1 MKKSFWAII
10 LNFLLIGFLI
20 SAVQIS
26 LPRTPAVSPDGT
38 SVVFSYNGDIWKV
51 SIDGGRALRL
61 TDNIGFEINPVWT
74 PDGKYIAFSSDRN
87 GNFDVFVMSADGGAP
102 RQLTFR
108 DSPDYVTGWSPDG
121 KYIIFHTP
129 GKLHHFY
136 RNYNVY
142 KVSVYGGTPFI
153 LIPEVSKNGSFNHK
167 GDLVAFNFGT
177 APELRKRYR
186 GSANIEIYLYN
197 LKDKK
202 FEKFTNF
209 NGNDK
214 WPKFS
219 PDDRYI
225 YFVSDRSKNMVFNL
239 YKKELKTGTV
249 KQITFF
255 KEGQVRFPSIANN
268 KNVIVFEYKNK
279 LYKVVNDGKPQE
291 IKIYAPADY
300 KDPVIVKKTYTSKA
314 ETMALSPDNKEIA
327 FVVRGEVFVMSEDGK
342 LLKRITNSPSREKNL
357 CWAEDG
363 KSLYFTSDKYGNYD
377 IFKVSSADKTRDRL
391 SETLKLKIERI
402 TSTPEDEGEMK
413 LSPDKTKLA
422 FVRGKGDLIIRDVKT
437 GKEKAI
443 VKGWSELTFNWS
455 PDSKWI
461 AYSQDDNDFNTDI
474 YIIPASGGK
483 AHNISRHPDIDTDP
497 VFSPDGKVLYFVSR
511 RGEMGERTVD
521 NNIDVFAV
529 FLEKK
534 YDEMN
539 EYELKKALENEEK
552 DKKDK
557 KVTVKIDFEN
567 IHNRVRRIT
576 SIYGH
581 EYGIAVSP
589 DSKSIAFASR
599 NDKGGYLFLGKW
611 EGLKLNVK
619 KLTKSAVNPSE
630 IVFGKKGKKIY
641 FKKGNGTFAKIGTNG
656 SGYKSIPFRA
666 KVIINRALENAQK
679 YNEAWRVLY
688 NYFYDSKFH
697 GTNWVKDRDYYKPWA
712 IKTRNSNDFNY
723 VFTMLL
729 GELNSSHQGIRGPYK
744 KNDVRTG
751 YIGVE
756 FCPHYK
762 GKGLRI
768 HKVFKY
774 SPADREISK
783 LYPEDIILK
792 VNDIEIGP
800 HTNFYRLMEDSVN
813 KEVLLTV
820 KRGKE
825 TKEIIIRP
833 VSYYEL
839 KTIVYKNIV
848 ENRRKIVEKLSG
860 GKLTYVHIRGM
871 GTSNAREFE
880 KELYSV
886 AHGKD
891 GLIIDVRNN
900 GGGWITDLLLSML
913 MTRQH
918 AITIPRDGGKGYPQ
932 GRRVFYNWPKP
943 IVVLINPNS
952 YSNAEIFPWS
962 IRTLKRGKLVGEQTF
977 GAVISTGAVI
987 LIDGA
992 YVRMPFRGW
1001 YVNDGTFT
1009 NMEHNGCPPDVY
1021 VPYKLGELAK
1031 GEDSQL
1037 LKAVEVLKQEVR
1049 EAKKLKTWPDWI
1061 DVKR

>member
-1 MKKSFWAII
+1 MKKKVFLFFVNI
-10 LNFLLIGFLI
+10 LIATLLISGTT
-20 SAVQIS
+20 IS
-26 LPRTPAVSPDGT
+26 LPRTPSVSPDGQY
-38 SVVFSYNGDIWKV
+38 VVFSYNGDIWKV
-51 SIDGGRALRL
+51 SIKGGRALRL
-61 TDNIGFEINPVWT
+61 TDNIGVEINPVYS

-87 GNFDVFVMSADGGAP
+87 GNFDVFVMDSEGGIP

-108 DSPDYVTGWSPDG
+108 DSSDYVTGWSPDG
-121 KYIIFHTP
+121 KYIIYHTP
-129 GKLHHFY
+129 GTLHHFY

-142 KVSVYGGTPFI
+142 KVPFNGGTPFM
-153 LIPEVSKNGSFNHK
+153 LIPEVSKNGVFNHK

-186 GSANIEIYLYN
+186 GTANIEIYLYN
-197 LKDKK
+197 LKEKSFK
-202 FEKFTNF
+202 KFTNF

-219 PDDRYI
+219 PDDKYV
-225 YFVSDRSKNMVFNL
+225 YFVSDRSKDMVFNL
-239 YKKELKTGTV
+239 YKKDLKTGAV

-255 KEGQVRFPSIANN
+255 KNGQVRFPSIANN

-279 LYKVVNDGKPQE
+279 LYKVLNDGKPEE

-314 ETMALSPDNKEIA
+314 DTMLISPDNKEIA
-327 FVVRGEVFVMSEDGK
+327 FIVRGELFVMSEDGK
-342 LLKRITNSPSREKNL
+342 LIKRLTTTPSRERDI

-363 KSLYFTSDKYGNYD
+363 KSLYFTSDRDGNYN
-377 IFKVSSADKTRDRL
+377 IFKISSSDKGRDRL
-391 SETLKLKIERI
+391 SETLKLKVERI
-402 TSTPEDEGEMK
+402 TNTPEDEGEMK

-422 FVRGKGDLIIRDVKT
+422 YIRGNGNLIVRDIKT

-474 YIIPASGGK
+474 YIIPANGGK
-483 AHNISRHPDIDTDP
+483 AYNISKHPDIDTDP
-497 VFSPDGKVLYFVSR
+497 VFSPDGKRLYFVSR

-521 NNIDVFAV
+521 NNIDIFTV

-534 YDEMN
+534 YDQMN
-539 EYELKKALENEEK
+539 EYEYKRATEN
-552 DKKDK
+552 DKKSK
-557 KVTVKIDFEN
+557 KVDVKIDFDN
-567 IHNRVRRIT
+567 INNRVKRLT

-599 NDKGGYLFLGKW
+599 NDRGGYLFLGKW
-611 EGLKLNVK
+611 DGLKFTVK

-630 IVFGKKGKKIY
+630 ITFDKKGKTIY
-641 FKKGNGTFAKIGTNG
+641 FKKGNGTFAKIGVSG

-679 YNEAWRVLY
+679 YNEGWRVLW
-688 NYFYDSKFH
+688 NHFYDPHFH
-697 GTNWVKDRDYYKPWA
+697 GIDWKKAGEYYKPWA
-712 IKTRNSNDFNY
+712 IKTRTLNDFNY

-729 GELNSSHQGIRGPYK
+729 GELNSSHQGIRGGWK
-744 KNDVRTG
+744 KNEVRTG

-762 GKGLRI
+762 GKGLRV

-774 SPADREISK
+774 SPANREISK
-783 LYPEDIILK
+783 LYPKDIILK
-792 VNDIEIGP
+792 VNEKEIGS
-800 HTNFYRLMEDSVN
+800 HTNFYKLMEDTIN

-833 VSYYEL
+833 VSYSTL
-839 KTIVYKNIV
+839 KTIIYKNIV
-848 ENRRKIVEKLSG
+848 ESRRAKVEKLSN
-860 GKLTYVHIRGM
+860 GKLTYIHIRGM
-871 GTSNAREFE
+871 GTQNAREFE

-918 AITIPRDGGKGYPQ
+918 AITIPRGGGKGYPQ

-977 GAVISTGAVI
+977 GAVISTGAVF
-987 LIDGA
+987 LIDGT

-1009 NMEHNGCPPDVY
+1009 NMEHHGCPPDVY
-1021 VPYKLGELAK
+1021 VPYKLGELSK

-1037 LKAVEVLKQEVR
+1037 TKALEVLRNEVR
-1049 EAKKLKTWPDWI
+1049 KAKKLKTWPDWI